1 MVRELPE
8 RSEAS
13 GQQKAEPSP
22 APDDATQSSDR
33 LHRRHAASEIE
44 MSTSRRSSNSKPKAA
59 AHSRLVGL
67 ATAEAEYGISKW
79 TWRDL
84 IARGHIAAI
93 RPPGLRR
100 VFLDRHDIEAK
111 LQEWKETA
119 Q

>member
-1 MVRELPE
+1 MVREFPE

-22 APDDATQSSDR
+22 VPDDATQSSER
-33 LHRRHAASEIE
+33 LHRRHAASEIG
-44 MSTSRRSSNSKPKAA
+44 MSTSRRSSNSKPNAV
-59 AHSRLVGL
+59 AHSRLLGL
-67 ATAEAEYGISKW
+67 ATAEREYGISRW

-84 IARGHIAAI
+84 IARGEIPAI

-100 VFLDRHDIEAK
+100 LFLDRHDIEAK
-111 LQEWKETA
+111 LEQWKETA